1 MKNVYYYS
9 TNIGMIGIADNG
21 EAITNLY
28 FSGEEVPQCA
38 GMKETALGRKAAS
51 QLEEYLAGKRKEFD
65 IPLAMEGTPFQQAVW
80 NALLAIPY
88 GETRSYGQIAE
99 TIGKPKACRA
109 VGMANNK
116 NKIAVFIPCH
126 RVIGANGNLVG
137 YAGGLDIKKRLLELE
152 KMNTTRSYPEPF
164 GFTSVARNGKH

>member
-1 MKNVYYYS
+1 MNAWGLTMKNVYYYS
-9 TNIGMIGIADNG
+9 TDIGKIGIADNG
-21 EAITNLY
+21 DAITNLY

-38 GMKETALGRKAAS
+38 GMNETALGRKAAS
-51 QLEEYLAGKRKEFD
+51 QLEEYLVGKRKKFD

-80 NALLAIPY
+80 NALLTIPY

-116 NKIAVFIPCH
+116 NKIAIFIPCH
-126 RVIGANGNLVG
+126 RVIGANGKLIG
-137 YAGGLDIKKRLLELE
+137 YAGGLDIKKRLLDLE
-152 KMNTTRSYPEPF
+152 KKN
-164 GFTSVARNGKH
+164 K